1 MTTKPPIRVLIADDH
16 HLFAEALG
24 PTLAADSRLEVVG
37 YARDGKEAVH
47 LARERRADVILMDLE
62 MPVLDG
68 IEATQEVRRS
78 LPGCHVA
85 VLTASAAPVDAL
97 RARDA
102 GAEAYLTKGCSTHDV
117 VEAVLELAPP
127 SDQHRRE
134 ATAGERGVRAPQA
147 AGRPHT
153 LLQFRISRTL
163 RVEAVAQP
171 SAP

>member
-1 MTTKPPIRVLIADDH
+1 MTTQPPIRILIADDH

-24 PTLAADSRLEVVG
+24 LALAADSRLEVVG

-47 LARERRADVILMDLE
+47 LARERRADVILMDVE

-68 IEATQEVRRS
+68 IEATREVRGLLS
-78 LPGCHVA
+78 GCHVA

-102 GAEAYLTKGCSTHDV
+102 GAEAYLTKGCSAHDV

-134 ATAGERGVRAPQA
+134 ATAGERRVRAHQA
-147 AGRPHT
+147 ATRPHT
-153 LLQFRISRTL
+153 LLQFRS
-163 RVEAVAQP
+163 AVAH
-171 SAP
+171 